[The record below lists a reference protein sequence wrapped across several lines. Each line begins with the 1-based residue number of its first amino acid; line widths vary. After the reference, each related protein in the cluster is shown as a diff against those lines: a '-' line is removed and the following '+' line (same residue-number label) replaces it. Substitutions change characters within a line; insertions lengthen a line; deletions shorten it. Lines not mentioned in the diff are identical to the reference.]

1 MMGVGN
7 GNTSE
12 SPFSAIL
19 RGEEPGTV
27 IARDDTQRFA
37 LIASM
42 EPEAAIHWLA
52 VPFESG
58 FSTEEMKH
66 NQGERFLALL
76 EYALSETKARV
87 EEYPE
92 LENGFTVKF
101 HCGAYET
108 IPHAKF
114 HILSIE

>member
-1 MMGVGN
+1 MAQEYQNYDG
-7 GNTSE
+7 

-19 RGEEPGTV
+19 RGEEEGAV
-27 IARDDTQRFA
+27 IARDDVQRFA
-37 LIASM
+37 IIASL
-42 EPEAAIHWLA
+42 EPEAAVHWLA

-58 FSTEEMKH
+58 YSTSEMKEMH
-66 NQGERFLALL
+66 SDRFMALL
-76 EYALSETKARV
+76 DYALAETRARIA
-87 EEYPE
+87 EYPV
-92 LENGFTVKF
+92 LENGFTIKF